1 LDSTLRD
8 YENKI
13 ALLTTEIERLS
24 DININRAN
32 QIEEWKKRA
41 LQLESQLTSLN
52 SVDEDNRRLREFLDQ
67 TKRERDESRQSII
80 KLERENYDLKNNRTE
95 LENKVAILS
104 TEITRLN
111 NIINDRGRQIE
122 SHRNSISKYETQ
134 LTEYQLLESKL
145 K

>member
-52 SVDEDNRRLREFLDQ
+52 SVDEDNRRLREFLEQ

-80 KLERENYDLKNNRTE
+80 KLERDNYDL
-95 LENKVAILS
+95 
-104 TEITRLN
+104 
-111 NIINDRGRQIE
+111 
-122 SHRNSISKYETQ
+122 
-134 LTEYQLLESKL
+134 
-145 K
+145 